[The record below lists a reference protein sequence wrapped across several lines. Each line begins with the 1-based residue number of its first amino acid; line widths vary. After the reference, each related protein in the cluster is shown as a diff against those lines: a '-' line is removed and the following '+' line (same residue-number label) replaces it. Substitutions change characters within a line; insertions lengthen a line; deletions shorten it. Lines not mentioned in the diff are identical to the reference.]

1 VSTRRWARGCNV
13 LRLKPPPFAY
23 HRPEHPDAVD
33 DLLAEHGDEA
43 KILAGGQSL
52 LPILNMRLSSPA
64 RLIDINGLAD
74 QPTEPVLDDG
84 VLRFAPLVRQGAVER
99 WSRLADTAP
108 LLRQALAFTAHPAIR
123 NRGTLAGSV
132 AHADPSAELPAA
144 LLALDGE
151 VRCRS
156 AEGTRTIPAREFF
169 VGALETARRPTEWV
183 DEVSVPVADEG
194 SGYAVEEFARRHG
207 DYAIC
212 GVMAVGRRLA
222 DGVAVALVH
231 FGIADVPVRT
241 DLGLLDSDVREE
253 ALTGVVG
260 ELLCDVE
267 WAGDLHASA
276 RYRRRLAEV
285 LGARA
290 AVRAVGDAA

>member
-1 VSTRRWARGCNV
+1 
-13 LRLKPPPFAY
+13 LKPPPFAY
-23 HRPEHPDAVD
+23 HRPETPEEVD
-33 DLLAEHGDEA
+33 RLLAEHGDEA

-52 LPILNMRLSSPA
+52 LPILNMRLSAPA
-64 RLIDINGLAD
+64 HLIDINRLAG
-74 QPTEPVLDDG
+74 QPGEPVLDEG
-84 VLRFAPLVRQGAVER
+84 VLRFAPLVRQGDVER
-99 WSRLADTAP
+99 WPQLGETAP
-108 LLRQALAFTAHPAIR
+108 LIGQALSFTAHPAIR
-123 NRGTLAGSV
+123 NRGTLVGSV

-156 AEGTRTIPAREFF
+156 ADGTRTVPAREFF
-169 VGALETARRPTEWV
+169 VGALETARRPHEWL
-183 DEVSVPVADEG
+183 DEVSAPVAGEG
-194 SGYAVEEFARRHG
+194 TGYAVEEFARRHG

-212 GVMAVGRRLA
+212 GVMAVARRLA
-222 DGVAVALVH
+222 DGVTVQLVH

-241 DLGLLDSDVREE
+241 DLGLLDSDVEEE

-260 ELLCDVE
+260 DLLGEVE

-290 AVRAVGDAA
+290 AVRAVAEAA